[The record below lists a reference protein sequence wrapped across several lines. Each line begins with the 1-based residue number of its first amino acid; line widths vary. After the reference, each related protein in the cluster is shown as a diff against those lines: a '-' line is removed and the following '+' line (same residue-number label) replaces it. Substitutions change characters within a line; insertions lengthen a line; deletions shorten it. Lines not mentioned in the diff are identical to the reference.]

1 MEHARFLAGLILAAL
16 LSQVIPGQKVV
27 EELEDK
33 VILNCDKGT
42 TWLRGT
48 RGKSFSDNKI
58 LDLGKRI
65 LDPRG
70 LYECNVTSENGFE
83 TYTVQVYYRMCQNC
97 VELDSATLA
106 GIIVTDVIAT
116 LLLALGVYC
125 FAGHETGRLSRTADT
140 QVSWRNDQLY
150 QPLRDRNDAQYS
162 RLGENWPRNK

>member
-1 MEHARFLAGLILAAL
+1 MEHRSFLAGLILAAL
-16 LSQVIPGQKVV
+16 LSQVSPEYQVMK
-27 EELEDK
+27 ELEDK
-33 VILNCDKGT
+33 VILSCDRGI
-42 TWLRGT
+42 TWLSGMK
-48 RGKSFSDNKI
+48 GKSFSDNTV
-58 LDLGKRI
+58 LDLGKRT

-70 LYECNVTSENGFE
+70 LYECNVTTGNSFK
-83 TYTVQVYYRMCQNC
+83 TFTVQVYYRMCQNC

-106 GIIVTDVIAT
+106 GVIVTDVIAT

-140 QVSWRNDQLY
+140 QALLRNDQLY